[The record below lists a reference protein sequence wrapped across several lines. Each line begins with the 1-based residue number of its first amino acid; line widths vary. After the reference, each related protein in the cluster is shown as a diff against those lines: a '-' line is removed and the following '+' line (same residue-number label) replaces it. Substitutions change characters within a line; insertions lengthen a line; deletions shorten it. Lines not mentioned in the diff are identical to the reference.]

1 MKNPSMKKTIKI
13 LTLSLLL
20 AGPAGARDIHVTPAG
35 SASGDGSKAKP
46 SDLSTA
52 LDAKTSSAKP
62 GDRILLAPG
71 LYEGRMEGIKR
82 IPWEVTVSGAP
93 GQPILVQPEPGTPS
107 NAAPHLNGCI
117 HLGASHLQLI
127 GLEIGDLQWDPYREK
142 HDCPTILW
150 ADAGTGSKLINCNL
164 FGGEMG
170 SGIWKGAVDFEL
182 YGTLIHDFGSL
193 DRKGG
198 RGSGHAVYTQN
209 VEGKK
214 TYLHNQFYRGCG
226 WNFDIYTQ
234 QGGVSGFDVIENISF
249 LGGWYKTGQNSF
261 SFGLAGWQSADAV
274 RFLGNIAYQPRD
286 NETFR
291 ANARMIVHK
300 KSDIIHKTGV
310 FNDNYVMGA
319 FRAFSASRWDNLTV
333 EGNTFWATGILFD
346 LAAAPGGSGIDDAS
360 LAKPDLAHYH
370 IDKNTYISN
379 GKEEAFRYGGGVE
392 ATQPGELL
400 TFAQW
405 QKLGLDAHSTL
416 LPGKNG
422 RPTGTKIFVF
432 PNTHDKGR
440 AHVAIFNWD
449 GRDTVEV
456 DLAPAVAKGQKFRV
470 YNVLD
475 IKQTIAASQPVVT
488 GVYDG
493 QPLALPMRKDKDC
506 PDFDSF
512 LVLGEPAP

>member
-1 MKNPSMKKTIKI
+1 MKNAIKT
-13 LTLSLLL
+13 LLLLLL
-20 AGPAGARDIHVTPAG
+20 AGSASSRDIHVTPAG
-35 SASGDGSKAKP
+35 SASGDGSKTNP
-46 SDLSTA
+46 CDLSTV

-71 LYEGRMEGIKR
+71 RYEGRMDGIKR
-82 IPWEVTVSGAP
+82 LPFEVTVSGAA
-93 GQPILVQPEPGTPS
+93 GQPILVQAEPGVPS
-107 NAAPHLNGCI
+107 YAAPHLNGCI

-127 GLEIGDLQWDPYREK
+127 GLEIGDLEWDPYGEN
-142 HDCPTILW
+142 HQCPTTLW

-193 DRKGG
+193 SRKEG

-249 LGGWYKTGQNSF
+249 LGGWYKPGQNSF
-261 SFGLAGWQSADAV
+261 SFGLAGWQSADGI
-274 RFLGNIAYQPRD
+274 RFLGNIAYQPRHD
-286 NETFR
+286 ETFR

-310 FNDNYVMGA
+310 FNDNYIMGA

-333 EGNTFWATGILFD
+333 EGNTFWATGLLFD
-346 LAAAPGGSGIDDAS
+346 LAAAPGGSGINDAS

-370 IDKNTYISN
+370 IDKNTYIDN
-379 GKEEAFRYGGGVE
+379 GNPEAFRYGAGLE

-416 LPGKNG
+416 LPGKDG
-422 RPTGTKIFVF
+422 RPTGTRAFVF
-432 PNTHDKGR
+432 PNQHEKGR
-440 AHVAIFNWD
+440 AHVAIFHWD
-449 GRDTVEV
+449 GQDKVDV
-456 DLAPAVAKGQKFRV
+456 DLAAVLEKGQKFRV

-475 IKQTIAASQPVVT
+475 IKQTIGGSQPAVSAT
-488 GVYDG
+488 YDG
-493 QPLALPMRKDKDC
+493 KPVPFPVRKGNDC

-512 LVLGEPAP
+512 LILPEQAP